1 MKINVMN
8 ANEATENSTAD
19 KLFAYALVQK
29 DRRNALY
36 VIGDLLDSGEL
47 TQEKAQQFLEKL
59 VPGANL
65 AALPVEY
72 KARWWQ
78 QKGWKGIMRRF
89 GRKHK

>member
-47 TQEKAQQFLEKL
+47 TQEKAQQFLEKV
-59 VPGANL
+59 VPGAHL
-65 AALPVEY
+65 AALPAEY
-72 KARWWQ
+72 KAR
-78 QKGWKGIMRRF
+78 
-89 GRKHK
+89 

>member
-1 MKINVMN
+1 MN
-8 ANEATENSTAD
+8 ARESTENLTAD
-19 KLFAYALVQK
+19 RLFAFALAQQ

-47 TQEKAQQFLEKL
+47 TQEKAQQFLERL

-65 AALPVEY
+65 AALPAEY
-72 KARWWQ
+72 TARWWQ